1 MNNALG
7 QLTFIPYDRDR
18 AVEYARRWALSRNPL
33 FTDYTGIGGDCT
45 NFVSQAIY
53 AGTCVQNYTRD
64 LGWYY
69 ISPENRAP
77 AWTSVEYFYDF
88 MTGSPDF
95 IAENGGTGPFGF
107 QITLDRVRIGDVI
120 QLADEAGDFYHTLIV
135 SKVEDGEIYIC
146 AHSNDALDR
155 PLSSY
160 NNASERA
167 IMIAGART
175 KPVYPCFE
183 ELMKGSVV
191 SLRENDDPPSAE

>member
-1 MNNALG
+1 MNNG
-7 QLTFIPYDRDR
+7 DMRFTYIPYDREK

-33 FTDYTGIGGDCT
+33 FEDYTGIGGDCT

-88 MTGSPDF
+88 ITGVPSF
-95 IAENGGTGPFGF
+95 ISENGGTGPFGSPIPLSLV
-107 QITLDRVRIGDVI
+107 QPGDVI
-120 QLADEAGDFYHTLIV
+120 QLSDEAGDFYHTLIV
-135 SKVEDGEIYIC
+135 SRVENGEIYIC
-146 AHSNDALDR
+146 AHSDDALDR

-167 IMIAGART
+167 LTITGART
-175 KPVYPCFE
+175 RPVYPCFD
-183 ELMKGSVV
+183 ELMRGGEEN
-191 SLRENDDPPSAE
+191 RE

>member
-1 MNNALG
+1 MNNQLG
-7 QLTFIPYDRDR
+7 QLTFIPYDRAR

-88 MTGSPDF
+88 MTGAPEF
-95 IAENGGTGPFGF
+95 TAENGGTGPFGF
-107 QITLDRVRIGDVI
+107 EITLDRVRPGDVI
-120 QLADEAGDFYHTLIV
+120 QLADEASDFYHTLIV
-135 SKVEDGEIYIC
+135 SKIEGGEIYVC
-146 AHSNDALDR
+146 AHSDDALDR

-175 KPVYPCFE
+175 KPVYGCFE
-183 ELMKGSVV
+183 ELMGGGSD
-191 SLRENDDPPSAE
+191 LPSGE

>member
-1 MNNALG
+1 MNNG
-7 QLTFIPYDRDR
+7 EMRYTYIPYDRAK

-33 FTDYTGIGGDCT
+33 FEDYTGIGGDCT
-45 NFVSQAIY
+45 NFVSQAVF

-69 ISPENRAP
+69 ISPSDRAP

-88 MTGSPDF
+88 MTGVPAF
-95 IAENGGTGPFGF
+95 ISENGGKGPFGSPIPL
-107 QITLDRVRIGDVI
+107 QMVQPGDVI

-135 SKVEDGEIYIC
+135 SKVEDGEIYVC
-146 AHSNDALDR
+146 AHSDDALDR

-167 IMIAGART
+167 LTITGART
-175 KPVYPCFE
+175 TPIYPCFE
-183 ELMKGSVV
+183 ELMRGG
-191 SLRENDDPPSAE
+191 EEE

>member
-1 MNNALG
+1 MNNQLG
-7 QLTFIPYDRDR
+7 QLTFIPYDRAR

-88 MTGSPDF
+88 MTGAPEF
-95 IAENGGTGPFGF
+95 TAENGGTGPFGF
-107 QITLDRVRIGDVI
+107 EITLDRVRPGDVI
-120 QLADEAGDFYHTLIV
+120 QLADEASDFYHTLIV
-135 SKVEDGEIYIC
+135 SKIESGEIYVC
-146 AHSNDALDR
+146 AHSDDALDR

-183 ELMKGSVV
+183 ELMGGGSD
-191 SLRENDDPPSAE
+191 LPSGE